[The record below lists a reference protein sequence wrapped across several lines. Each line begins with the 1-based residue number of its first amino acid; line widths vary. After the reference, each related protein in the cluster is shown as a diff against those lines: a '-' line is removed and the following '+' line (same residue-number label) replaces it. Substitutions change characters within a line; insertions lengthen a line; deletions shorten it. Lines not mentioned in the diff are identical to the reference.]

1 MSLNLYGN
9 DINLLVK
16 LLEENFYIRAKWV
29 SKKEGLLL
37 YDSKVEVAVKH
48 FQKDAGV
55 SQTGQVTATDLQ
67 SLKQWDKEK
76 TTAALGVRD
85 LYYIESMPM
94 FGTDVDELVQL
105 LGKNGLMPEASE
117 IEKKNGHAVFTKD
130 IEMAVKL
137 YQASNDMVD
146 TGIVDEAFVKSI
158 KKQTK

>member
-16 LLEENFYIRAKWV
+16 LLEEKFYIRAKWV

-37 YDSKVEVAVKH
+37 YDDKVEEAVKH

-55 SQTGQVTATDLQ
+55 SQTGQVATTDLQ
-67 SLKQWDKEK
+67 NLKQWDKEK

-85 LYYIESMPM
+85 LYIDSMPM
-94 FGTDVDELVQL
+94 YGTDVDELVLL
-105 LGKNGLMPEASE
+105 LGKNGLIPDTSE
-117 IEKKNGHAVFTKD
+117 IVKKGGHAVFTKD

-137 YQASNDMVD
+137 YQILNDMTD
-146 TGIVDEAFVKSI
+146 TGRVDEAFVKSI

>member
-1 MSLNLYGN
+1 
-9 DINLLVK
+9 
-16 LLEENFYIRAKWV
+16 
-29 SKKEGLLL
+29 
-37 YDSKVEVAVKH
+37 
-48 FQKDAGV
+48 
-55 SQTGQVTATDLQ
+55 
-67 SLKQWDKEK
+67 
-76 TTAALGVRD
+76 
-85 LYYIESMPM
+85 MPM

-117 IEKKNGHAVFTKD
+117 IEKKNGYAVFTKD

>member
-1 MSLNLYGN
+1 MSLNLFGN

-16 LLEENFYIRAKWV
+16 LLEEKLYIREKWV
-29 SKKEGLLL
+29 SKKEGLFL
-37 YDSKVEVAVKH
+37 YDSQVESAVKH

-55 SQTGQVTATDLQ
+55 SQTGQVATTDLQ

-76 TTAALGVRD
+76 TTAVLGVRD
-85 LYYIESMPM
+85 LFFIENMPM
-94 FGTDVDELVQL
+94 FGTDVDELVLL
-105 LGKNGLMPEASE
+105 LGKKGLMPETSE

-137 YQASNDMVD
+137 YQASNDMAD
-146 TGIVDEAFVKSI
+146 TGFVDEAFVNSI